1 MLHACAPA
9 ASGVIGNELFLSY
22 HGNGD
27 LLALQ
32 IYNFTTREWRL
43 GAPWPRR
50 QHCPCGVVVGA
61 KLYLVSVGTYSDSS
75 TFVYDVQS
83 DTWTE
88 QRPPPD
94 EARDLQASIVAG
106 SGDIM
111 HAFAHDG
118 RIVVVKESGSA
129 FHRGTGSADWSPLDL
144 DIAPP
149 QQLYDD
155 PPDEPFNIGF
165 ASVVGGSVLL

>member
-1 MLHACAPA
+1 MDNAGHAADRQD
-9 ASGVIGNELFLSY
+9 
-22 HGNGD
+22 GD
-27 LLALQ
+27 
-32 IYNFTTREWRL
+32 
-43 GAPWPRR
+43 
-50 QHCPCGVVVGA
+50 V
-61 KLYLVSVGTYSDSS
+61 
-75 TFVYDVQS
+75 
-83 DTWTE
+83 
-88 QRPPPD
+88 
-94 EARDLQASIVAG
+94 
-106 SGDIM
+106 M